1 MNQTLKT
8 VLIVAAVLVAVA
20 LGGYVLDALGT

>member
-8 VLIVAAVLVAVA
+8 VLIVAAVLLAVVV
-20 LGGYVLDALGT
+20 GNYVLDAFGT